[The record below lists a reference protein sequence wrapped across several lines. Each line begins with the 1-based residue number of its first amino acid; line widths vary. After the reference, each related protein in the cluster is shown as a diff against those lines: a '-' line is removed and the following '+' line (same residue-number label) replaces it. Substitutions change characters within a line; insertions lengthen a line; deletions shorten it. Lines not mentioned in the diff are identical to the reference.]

1 MKNKK
6 IFLIIFLLILVILFC
21 GISLAIKLNNTKIKK
36 EKENIQDIFFSPY
49 SNENGLIVLVEA
61 EDDEYG
67 IKKVNYFDQNNQ
79 RKEIYCYGK
88 NKIALDYKIEEQG
101 EYKFSFENQNGDV
114 IEKTLVIDENY
125 EQKLIDI
132 NIKADKE
139 LGTEVEV
146 TINYNVSLNSIFL
159 YKIGNKEEEW
169 KNYNGTFKVTSYDVL
184 DGNLQNEDNKTVVIY
199 AKAED
204 NANNKIIISKNI
216 INLDLDIPEK
226 PDIKIIKSDDYAT
239 ITSDGILLNSE
250 VEIEYDKREDITN
263 YYSIDQGKTWIE
275 YNGKISGLKNWRIY
289 AKSVKNKTG
298 LESVSIKEANPAN
311 INAIGVSAY
320 DGDDTTSFTTKSS
333 AYINIDNSVIGKNI
347 KVKIDLGSW
356 AEYKGSLK
364 LLNKDNS
371 VIYSEAAS
379 TGVHTIKIIDGTVK
393 LQFIPYN
400 AWGEPD
406 KLIEIYLEDE
416 PKININH
423 SYPKMTLN
431 EVEQYYATATINYLE
446 NCIEKLYKIN
456 DGEWKD
462 YINDSILLN
471 IGDIIYAK
479 GVNQLGYET
488 NISQYNVKIPDD
500 AIGPEAYDGDD
511 ATSFTTKSAAYI
523 NIDNSVIG
531 KNIKV
536 KIDLGYSP
544 EYKGSLKLLNKDNSV
559 LYSEDASTGVHTIK
573 IIDGTSKLQF
583 TPYNAWGEP
592 DKLIEIYL
600 EDEPKININHSY
612 PKMTLN
618 EVEQYYATATINYLE
633 NCIEKLY
640 KINDGEW
647 KDYIND
653 SILLNIGDIIYA
665 KGVNQ
670 LGYETNIS
678 QYNVKIPDDAI
689 GPKAYDGDD
698 TTSFTTKSA
707 AYMNI
712 DDSVVGK
719 NIKVKIKLSDSYY
732 KGSLKLLNKDNSV
745 IYSEAASTGVHIIK
759 ILDGTSKLQ
768 FTPYNAWGELDKLIE
783 ISLEN

>member
-21 GISLAIKLNNTKIKK
+21 GISFAIKLNNTKIKK
-36 EKENIQDIFFSPY
+36 EKENIQDIFFFPY
-49 SNENGLIVLVEA
+49 SNEDGLIVLVEA

-139 LGTEVEV
+139 LGTVVEV

-239 ITSDGILLNSE
+239 ITSNGILLNSE

-263 YYSIDQGKTWIE
+263 YYSLDQGKTWIKYE
-275 YNGKISGLKNWRIY
+275 GKINGLKNWRIY
-289 AKSVKNKTG
+289 AKSVKNETG

-333 AYINIDNSVIGKNI
+333 AYINIDNSTIGKNI
-347 KVKIDLGSW
+347 KVKIKLRDSY
-356 AEYKGSLK
+356 YKGSLK

-393 LQFIPYN
+393 LQFTAYN
-400 AWGEPD
+400 AWGDPD
-406 KLIEIYLEDE
+406 ELIEISLEDE
-416 PKININH
+416 PEININH

-431 EVEQYYATATINYLE
+431 DVEKYYVTVTINYLE
-446 NCIEKLYKIN
+446 NCIERLYKIN
-456 DGEWKD
+456 DEEWKEYKD
-462 YINDSILLN
+462 DNILLN
-471 IGDIIYAK
+471 IGDTIYAK
-479 GVNQLGYET
+479 GINQLGYET
-488 NISQYNVKIPDD
+488 DILEYNVEIPSD

-511 ATSFTTKSAAYI
+511 TTSFTTKSSAYM

-536 KIDLGYSP
+536 KIKLSDSY
-544 EYKGSLKLLNKDNSV
+544 YKGSLKLLNKDNSV
-559 LYSEDASTGVHTIK
+559 ICSEDASTGVHTIK
-573 IIDGTSKLQF
+573 IIDGTVKLQF

-618 EVEQYYATATINYLE
+618 GVEQYYATATINYLE

-647 KDYIND
+647 KDYINE
-653 SILLNIGDIIYA
+653 SILLNVGDIIYA
-665 KGVNQ
+665 KGINQ
-670 LGYETNIS
+670 LGYETDILE
-678 QYNVKIPDDAI
+678 YNVEIPSDAI
-689 GPKAYDGDD
+689 GPEAYDGDD
-698 TTSFTTKSA
+698 TTSFTTKSS

-712 DDSVVGK
+712 DNSVIGK

-745 IYSEAASTGVHIIK
+745 ICSEDASTGVHTIK
-759 ILDGTSKLQ
+759 IIDGTVKLQ
-768 FTPYNAWGELDKLIE
+768 FTPYNAWGDLDKLIE
-783 ISLEN
+783 IDLEN

>member
-21 GISLAIKLNNTKIKK
+21 GISFAIKLNNTKIKK
-36 EKENIQDIFFSPY
+36 EKENIQNISFLPY
-49 SNENGLIVLVEA
+49 SNKNGLVILVEV

-67 IKKVNYFDQNNQ
+67 IKKINCFGNNNQ
-79 RKEIYCYGK
+79 SKEIYGYGK
-88 NKIALDYKIEEQG
+88 KKIALDYKIEEQG

-184 DGNLQNEDNKTVVIY
+184 DANLQNEDNKTVVIY

-239 ITSDGILLNSE
+239 ITSNGILLNSE

-263 YYSIDQGKTWIE
+263 YYSLDQGKTWIKYE
-275 YNGKISGLKNWRIY
+275 GKIIGLKNWRIY
-289 AKSVKNKTG
+289 AKSVKNETG

-333 AYINIDNSVIGKNI
+333 AYINIDNSTIGKNI
-347 KVKIDLGSW
+347 KVKIKLRDSY
-356 AEYKGSLK
+356 YKGSLK

-393 LQFIPYN
+393 LQFTAYN
-400 AWGEPD
+400 AWGDPD
-406 KLIEIYLEDE
+406 ELIEISLEDE
-416 PKININH
+416 PEININH

-431 EVEQYYATATINYLE
+431 DVEKYYVTVTINYLE
-446 NCIEKLYKIN
+446 NCIERLYKIN
-456 DGEWKD
+456 DEEWKEYKD
-462 YINDSILLN
+462 DNILLN
-471 IGDIIYAK
+471 IGDTIYAK
-479 GVNQLGYET
+479 GINQLGYET
-488 NISQYNVKIPDD
+488 DILEYNVEIPSD

-511 ATSFTTKSAAYI
+511 TTSFTTESSAYM

-536 KIDLGYSP
+536 KIKLSNSY
-544 EYKGSLKLLNKDNSV
+544 YKGSLKLLNKDNSV
-559 LYSEDASTGVHTIK
+559 IYSEDASTGVHTIK
-573 IIDGTSKLQF
+573 IIDGTVKLQF

-618 EVEQYYATATINYLE
+618 GVEQYYATATINYLE

-647 KDYIND
+647 KDYINE
-653 SILLNIGDIIYA
+653 SILLNVGDIIYA
-665 KGVNQ
+665 KGINQ
-670 LGYETNIS
+670 LGYETDILE
-678 QYNVKIPDDAI
+678 YNVEIPSDAI
-689 GPKAYDGDD
+689 GPEAYDGDD
-698 TTSFTTKSA
+698 TTSFTTESS

-712 DDSVVGK
+712 DNSVIGK
-719 NIKVKIKLSDSYY
+719 NIKVKIKLSNSYY

-745 IYSEAASTGVHIIK
+745 IYSEDASTGVHTIK
-759 ILDGTSKLQ
+759 IIDGTVKLQ
-768 FTPYNAWGELDKLIE
+768 FTPYNAWGDLDKLIE
-783 ISLEN
+783 IDLEN

>member
-21 GISLAIKLNNTKIKK
+21 GISFAIKLNNTKIKK
-36 EKENIQDIFFSPY
+36 EKENIQNISFLPY
-49 SNENGLIVLVEA
+49 SNKNGLVILVEV

-67 IKKVNYFDQNNQ
+67 IKKINCFGNNNQ
-79 RKEIYCYGK
+79 SKEIYGYGK
-88 NKIALDYKIEEQG
+88 KKIALDYKIEEQG

-184 DGNLQNEDNKTVVIY
+184 DANLQNEDNKTVVIY

-239 ITSDGILLNSE
+239 ITSNGILLNSE

-263 YYSIDQGKTWIE
+263 YYSLDQGKTWIKYE
-275 YNGKISGLKNWRIY
+275 GKIIGLKNWRIY
-289 AKSVKNKTG
+289 AKSVKNETG

-333 AYINIDNSVIGKNI
+333 AYINIDNSTIGKNI
-347 KVKIDLGSW
+347 KVKIKLRDSY
-356 AEYKGSLK
+356 YKGSLK

-393 LQFIPYN
+393 LQFTAYN
-400 AWGEPD
+400 AWGDPD
-406 KLIEIYLEDE
+406 ELIEISLEDE
-416 PKININH
+416 PEININH

-431 EVEQYYATATINYLE
+431 DVEKYYVTVTINYLE
-446 NCIEKLYKIN
+446 NCIERLYKIN
-456 DGEWKD
+456 DEEWKEYKD
-462 YINDSILLN
+462 DNILLN
-471 IGDIIYAK
+471 IGDTIYAK
-479 GVNQLGYET
+479 GINQLGYET
-488 NISQYNVKIPDD
+488 DILEYNVEIPSD

-511 ATSFTTKSAAYI
+511 TTSFTTESSAYM

-536 KIDLGYSP
+536 KIKLSNSY
-544 EYKGSLKLLNKDNSV
+544 YKGSLKLLNKDNSV
-559 LYSEDASTGVHTIK
+559 IYSEDASTGVHTIK
-573 IIDGTSKLQF
+573 IIDGTVKLQF

-618 EVEQYYATATINYLE
+618 GVEKYYITVTINYLE
-633 NCIEKLY
+633 NCIERLY
-640 KINDGEW
+640 KINDEEW
-647 KDYIND
+647 KEYKDD
-653 SILLNIGDIIYA
+653 DILLNIGDTIYA
-665 KGVNQ
+665 KGINQ
-670 LGYETNIS
+670 LGYETDILE
-678 QYNVKIPDDAI
+678 YNVEIPSDAI
-689 GPKAYDGDD
+689 GPEAYDGDD
-698 TTSFTTKSA
+698 TTSFTTKSS

-712 DDSVVGK
+712 DNSVIGK

-745 IYSEAASTGVHIIK
+745 IYSEDASTGVHTIK
-759 ILDGTSKLQ
+759 IIDGTAKLQ
-768 FTPYNAWGELDKLIE
+768 FTPYNAWGGLDKLIE
-783 ISLEN
+783 INLEN

>member
-21 GISLAIKLNNTKIKK
+21 GISFAIKLNNTKIKK
-36 EKENIQDIFFSPY
+36 EKENIQNISFLPY
-49 SNENGLIVLVEA
+49 SNKNGLVILVEV

-67 IKKVNYFDQNNQ
+67 MKKINCFGNNNQ
-79 RKEIYCYGK
+79 SKEIYGYGK
-88 NKIALDYKIEEQG
+88 KKIALDYKIEEQG

-184 DGNLQNEDNKTVVIY
+184 DANLQNEDNKTVVIY

-239 ITSDGILLNSE
+239 ITSNGILLNSE

-263 YYSIDQGKTWIE
+263 YYSLDQGKTWIKYE
-275 YNGKISGLKNWRIY
+275 GKIIGLKNWRIY
-289 AKSVKNKTG
+289 AKSVKNETG

-320 DGDDTTSFTTKSS
+320 DKDDTTSFTTKSS
-333 AYINIDNSVIGKNI
+333 AYINIDNSTIGKNI
-347 KVKIDLGSW
+347 KVKIKLRDSY
-356 AEYKGSLK
+356 YKGSLK

-393 LQFIPYN
+393 LQFTAYN
-400 AWGEPD
+400 AWGDPD
-406 KLIEIYLEDE
+406 ELIEISLEDE
-416 PKININH
+416 PEININH

-431 EVEQYYATATINYLE
+431 GVEKYYITVTINYLE
-446 NCIEKLYKIN
+446 NCIERLYKIN
-456 DGEWKD
+456 DEEWKEYKD
-462 YINDSILLN
+462 DDILLN
-471 IGDIIYAK
+471 IGDTIYAK
-479 GVNQLGYET
+479 GINQLGYET
-488 NISQYNVKIPDD
+488 DILEYNVEIPSD
-500 AIGPEAYDGDD
+500 AIGPE
-511 ATSFTTKSAAYI
+511 
-523 NIDNSVIG
+523 
-531 KNIKV
+531 
-536 KIDLGYSP
+536 
-544 EYKGSLKLLNKDNSV
+544 
-559 LYSEDASTGVHTIK
+559 
-573 IIDGTSKLQF
+573 
-583 TPYNAWGEP
+583 
-592 DKLIEIYL
+592 
-600 EDEPKININHSY
+600 
-612 PKMTLN
+612 
-618 EVEQYYATATINYLE
+618 
-633 NCIEKLY
+633 
-640 KINDGEW
+640 
-647 KDYIND
+647 
-653 SILLNIGDIIYA
+653 
-665 KGVNQ
+665 
-670 LGYETNIS
+670 
-678 QYNVKIPDDAI
+678 
-689 GPKAYDGDD
+689 AYDGDD
-698 TTSFTTKSA
+698 TTSFTTKSS

-712 DDSVVGK
+712 DNSVIGK
-719 NIKVKIKLSDSYY
+719 NITVKIKLSDSYY

-745 IYSEAASTGVHIIK
+745 IYSEDASTGVHTIK
-759 ILDGTSKLQ
+759 IIDGTAKLQ
-768 FTPYNAWGELDKLIE
+768 FTPYNAWGRLDKLIE
-783 ISLEN
+783 INLEN

>member
-21 GISLAIKLNNTKIKK
+21 GISFAIKLNNTKIKK
-36 EKENIQDIFFSPY
+36 EKENIQNISFLPY
-49 SNENGLIVLVEA
+49 SNKNGLVILVEV

-67 IKKVNYFDQNNQ
+67 IKKINCFGNNNQ
-79 RKEIYCYGK
+79 SKEIYGYGK
-88 NKIALDYKIEEQG
+88 KKIALDYKIEEQG

-184 DGNLQNEDNKTVVIY
+184 DANLQNEDNKTVVIY

-239 ITSDGILLNSE
+239 ITSNGILLNSE

-263 YYSIDQGKTWIE
+263 YYSLDQGKTWIKYE
-275 YNGKISGLKNWRIY
+275 GKIIGLKNWRIY
-289 AKSVKNKTG
+289 AKSVKNETG

-333 AYINIDNSVIGKNI
+333 AYINIDNSTIGKNI
-347 KVKIDLGSW
+347 KVKIKLRDSY
-356 AEYKGSLK
+356 YKGSLK

-393 LQFIPYN
+393 LQFTAYN
-400 AWGEPD
+400 AWGDPD
-406 KLIEIYLEDE
+406 ELIEISLEDE
-416 PKININH
+416 PEININH

-431 EVEQYYATATINYLE
+431 DVEKYYVTVTINYLE
-446 NCIEKLYKIN
+446 NCIERLYKIN
-456 DGEWKD
+456 DEEWKEYKD
-462 YINDSILLN
+462 DNILLN
-471 IGDIIYAK
+471 IGDTIYAK
-479 GVNQLGYET
+479 GINQLGYET
-488 NISQYNVKIPDD
+488 DILEYNVEIPSD

-511 ATSFTTKSAAYI
+511 TTSFTTKSSAYM

-536 KIDLGYSP
+536 KIKLSDSY
-544 EYKGSLKLLNKDNSV
+544 YKGSLKLLNKDNSV
-559 LYSEDASTGVHTIK
+559 IYSEDASTGVHTIK
-573 IIDGTSKLQF
+573 IIDGTVKLQF

-618 EVEQYYATATINYLE
+618 GVEKYYITVTINYLE
-633 NCIEKLY
+633 NCIERLY
-640 KINDGEW
+640 KINDEEW
-647 KDYIND
+647 KEYKDDN
-653 SILLNIGDIIYA
+653 ILLNIGDTIYA
-665 KGVNQ
+665 KGINQ
-670 LGYETNIS
+670 LGYETDILE
-678 QYNVKIPDDAI
+678 YNVEIPSDAI
-689 GPKAYDGDD
+689 GPEAYDGDD
-698 TTSFTTKSA
+698 TTSFTTKSS

-712 DDSVVGK
+712 DNSVIGK

-745 IYSEAASTGVHIIK
+745 IYSEDASTGVHTIK
-759 ILDGTSKLQ
+759 IIDGTAKLQ
-768 FTPYNAWGELDKLIE
+768 FTPYNAWGGLDKLIE
-783 ISLEN
+783 INLEN

>member
-21 GISLAIKLNNTKIKK
+21 GISFAIKLNNTKIKK
-36 EKENIQDIFFSPY
+36 EKENIQNISFLPY
-49 SNENGLIVLVEA
+49 SNKNGLVILVEV

-67 IKKVNYFDQNNQ
+67 IKKINCFGNNNQ
-79 RKEIYCYGK
+79 SKEIYGYGK
-88 NKIALDYKIEEQG
+88 KKIALDYKIEEQG

-184 DGNLQNEDNKTVVIY
+184 DANLQNEDNKTVVIY

-239 ITSDGILLNSE
+239 ITSNGILLNSE

-263 YYSIDQGKTWIE
+263 YYSLDQGKTWIKYE
-275 YNGKISGLKNWRIY
+275 GKIIGLKNWRIY
-289 AKSVKNKTG
+289 AKSVKNETG

-333 AYINIDNSVIGKNI
+333 AYINIDNSTIGKNI
-347 KVKIDLGSW
+347 KVKIKLRDSY
-356 AEYKGSLK
+356 YKGSLK

-393 LQFIPYN
+393 LQFTAYN
-400 AWGEPD
+400 AWGDPD
-406 KLIEIYLEDE
+406 ELIEISLEDE
-416 PKININH
+416 PEININH

-431 EVEQYYATATINYLE
+431 DVEKYYVTVTINYLE
-446 NCIEKLYKIN
+446 NCIERLYKIN
-456 DGEWKD
+456 DEEWKEYKD
-462 YINDSILLN
+462 DNILLN
-471 IGDIIYAK
+471 IGDTIYAK
-479 GVNQLGYET
+479 GINQLGYET
-488 NISQYNVKIPDD
+488 DILEYNVEIPSD

-511 ATSFTTKSAAYI
+511 TTSFTTESSAYM

-536 KIDLGYSP
+536 KIKLSDSY
-544 EYKGSLKLLNKDNSV
+544 YKGSLKLLNKDNSV
-559 LYSEDASTGVHTIK
+559 IYSEDASTGVHTIK
-573 IIDGTSKLQF
+573 IIDGTVKLQF

-618 EVEQYYATATINYLE
+618 GVEKYYITVTINYLE
-633 NCIEKLY
+633 NCIERLY
-640 KINDGEW
+640 KINDEEW
-647 KDYIND
+647 KEYKDDN
-653 SILLNIGDIIYA
+653 ILLNIGDTIYA
-665 KGVNQ
+665 KGINQ
-670 LGYETNIS
+670 LGYETDILE
-678 QYNVKIPDDAI
+678 YNVEIPSDAI
-689 GPKAYDGDD
+689 GPEAYDGDD
-698 TTSFTTKSA
+698 TTSFTTESS

-712 DDSVVGK
+712 DNSVIGK

-745 IYSEAASTGVHIIK
+745 IYSEDASTGVHTIK
-759 ILDGTSKLQ
+759 IIDGTAKLQ
-768 FTPYNAWGELDKLIE
+768 FTPYNAWGGLDKLIE
-783 ISLEN
+783 INLEN

>member
-21 GISLAIKLNNTKIKK
+21 GISFAIKLNNTKIKK
-36 EKENIQDIFFSPY
+36 EKENIQNIFFLPY
-49 SNENGLIVLVEA
+49 SNKNGLVILVEV

-67 IKKVNYFDQNNQ
+67 IKKINCFGNNNQ
-79 RKEIYCYGK
+79 SKEIYGYGK
-88 NKIALDYKIEEQG
+88 KKIALDYKIEEQG

-239 ITSDGILLNSE
+239 ITSNGILLNSE

-263 YYSIDQGKTWIE
+263 YYSLDQGKTWIKYE
-275 YNGKISGLKNWRIY
+275 GKINGLKNWRIY
-289 AKSVKNKTG
+289 AKSVKNETG

-320 DGDDTTSFTTKSS
+320 DKDDTTSFTTKSS
-333 AYINIDNSVIGKNI
+333 AYINIDNSTIGKNI
-347 KVKIDLGSW
+347 KVKIKLRDSY
-356 AEYKGSLK
+356 YKGSLK

-371 VIYSEAAS
+371 VIYSEDAS

-400 AWGEPD
+400 AWGDPD
-406 KLIEIYLEDE
+406 ELIEISLEDE
-416 PKININH
+416 PEININH

-431 EVEQYYATATINYLE
+431 DVEKYYVTVTINYLE
-446 NCIEKLYKIN
+446 NCIERLYKIN
-456 DGEWKD
+456 DEEWKEYKD
-462 YINDSILLN
+462 DNILLN
-471 IGDIIYAK
+471 IGDTIYAK
-479 GVNQLGYET
+479 GINQLGYET
-488 NISQYNVKIPDD
+488 DILEYNVEIPSD

-511 ATSFTTKSAAYI
+511 TTSFTTKFSAYM

-536 KIDLGYSP
+536 KI
-544 EYKGSLKLLNKDNSV
+544 
-559 LYSEDASTGVHTIK
+559 
-573 IIDGTSKLQF
+573 
-583 TPYNAWGEP
+583 
-592 DKLIEIYL
+592 
-600 EDEPKININHSY
+600 
-612 PKMTLN
+612 
-618 EVEQYYATATINYLE
+618 
-633 NCIEKLY
+633 
-640 KINDGEW
+640 
-647 KDYIND
+647 
-653 SILLNIGDIIYA
+653 
-665 KGVNQ
+665 
-670 LGYETNIS
+670 
-678 QYNVKIPDDAI
+678 
-689 GPKAYDGDD
+689 
-698 TTSFTTKSA
+698 
-707 AYMNI
+707 
-712 DDSVVGK
+712 
-719 NIKVKIKLSDSYY
+719 KLSNSYY

-745 IYSEAASTGVHIIK
+745 IYSEDASTGVHTIK
-759 ILDGTSKLQ
+759 IIDGTAKLQ
-768 FTPYNAWGELDKLIE
+768 FTPYNAWGERDKLIE
-783 ISLEN
+783 ISLEDEPKININHSYPKMTLNGVEKYYITVTINYLENCIERLYKINDEEWKEYKDDNILLNIGDTIYAKGINQLGYETDILEYNVEIPSDAIGPEAYDGDDTTSFTTKFSAYMNIDNSVIGKNIKVKIKLSNSYYKGSLKLLNKDNSVIYSEDASTGVHTIKIIDGTAKLQFTPYNAWGSLDKLIEIDLEN

>member
-21 GISLAIKLNNTKIKK
+21 GISFAIKLNNTKIKK
-36 EKENIQDIFFSPY
+36 EKENIQNISFLPY
-49 SNENGLIVLVEA
+49 SNKNGLVILVEV

-67 IKKVNYFDQNNQ
+67 IKKINCFGNNNQ
-79 RKEIYCYGK
+79 SKEIYGYGK
-88 NKIALDYKIEEQG
+88 KKIALDYKIEEQG

-184 DGNLQNEDNKTVVIY
+184 DANLQNEDNKTVVIY

-239 ITSDGILLNSE
+239 ITSNGILLNSE

-263 YYSIDQGKTWIE
+263 YYSLDQGKTWIKYE
-275 YNGKISGLKNWRIY
+275 GKIIGLKNWRIY
-289 AKSVKNKTG
+289 AKSVKNETG

-333 AYINIDNSVIGKNI
+333 AYINIDNSTIGKNI
-347 KVKIDLGSW
+347 KVKIKLRDSY
-356 AEYKGSLK
+356 YKGSLK

-393 LQFIPYN
+393 LQFTAYN
-400 AWGEPD
+400 AWGDPD
-406 KLIEIYLEDE
+406 ELIEISLEDE
-416 PKININH
+416 PEININH

-431 EVEQYYATATINYLE
+431 DVEKYYVTVTINYLE
-446 NCIEKLYKIN
+446 NCIERLYKIN
-456 DGEWKD
+456 DEEWKEYKD
-462 YINDSILLN
+462 DNILLN
-471 IGDIIYAK
+471 IGDTIYAK
-479 GVNQLGYET
+479 GINQLGYET
-488 NISQYNVKIPDD
+488 DILEYNVEIPSD
-500 AIGPEAYDGDD
+500 AIGPE
-511 ATSFTTKSAAYI
+511 
-523 NIDNSVIG
+523 
-531 KNIKV
+531 
-536 KIDLGYSP
+536 
-544 EYKGSLKLLNKDNSV
+544 
-559 LYSEDASTGVHTIK
+559 
-573 IIDGTSKLQF
+573 
-583 TPYNAWGEP
+583 
-592 DKLIEIYL
+592 
-600 EDEPKININHSY
+600 
-612 PKMTLN
+612 
-618 EVEQYYATATINYLE
+618 
-633 NCIEKLY
+633 
-640 KINDGEW
+640 
-647 KDYIND
+647 
-653 SILLNIGDIIYA
+653 
-665 KGVNQ
+665 
-670 LGYETNIS
+670 
-678 QYNVKIPDDAI
+678 
-689 GPKAYDGDD
+689 AYDGDD
-698 TTSFTTKSA
+698 TTSFTTKSS

-712 DDSVVGK
+712 DNSVIGK

-745 IYSEAASTGVHIIK
+745 IYSEDASTGVHTIK
-759 ILDGTSKLQ
+759 IIDGTAKLQ
-768 FTPYNAWGELDKLIE
+768 FTPYNAWGGLDKLIE
-783 ISLEN
+783 IYLEDEPKININHSYPKMTLNDVEKYYVTVTINYLENCIERLYKINDEEWKEYKDDNILLNIGDTIYAKGINQLGYETDILEYNVEIPSDAIGPEAYDGDDTTSFTTKSSAYMNIDNSVIGKNIKVKIKLSDSYYKGSLKLLNKDNSVIYSEDASTGVHTIKIIDGTAKLQFTPYNAWGGLDKLIEINLEN

>member
-21 GISLAIKLNNTKIKK
+21 GISFAIKLNNTKIKK
-36 EKENIQDIFFSPY
+36 EKENIQDIFFFPY
-49 SNENGLIVLVEA
+49 SNEDGLIVLVEA

-139 LGTEVEV
+139 LGTVVEV

-239 ITSDGILLNSE
+239 ITSNGILLNSE

-263 YYSIDQGKTWIE
+263 YYSLDQGKTWIKYE
-275 YNGKISGLKNWRIY
+275 GKINGLKNWRIY
-289 AKSVKNKTG
+289 AKSVKNETG

-333 AYINIDNSVIGKNI
+333 AYINIDNSTIGKNI
-347 KVKIDLGSW
+347 KVKIKLRDSY
-356 AEYKGSLK
+356 YKGSLK

-393 LQFIPYN
+393 LQFTAYN
-400 AWGEPD
+400 AWGDPD
-406 KLIEIYLEDE
+406 ELIEISLEDE
-416 PKININH
+416 PEININH

-431 EVEQYYATATINYLE
+431 DVEKYYVTVTINYLE
-446 NCIEKLYKIN
+446 NCIERLYKIN
-456 DGEWKD
+456 DEEWKEYKD
-462 YINDSILLN
+462 DNILLN
-471 IGDIIYAK
+471 IGDTIYAK
-479 GVNQLGYET
+479 GINQLGYET
-488 NISQYNVKIPDD
+488 DILEYNVEIPSD

-511 ATSFTTKSAAYI
+511 TTSFTTESSAYM

-536 KIDLGYSP
+536 KIKLSNSY
-544 EYKGSLKLLNKDNSV
+544 YKGSLKLLNKDNSV
-559 LYSEDASTGVHTIK
+559 IYSEDASTGVHTIK
-573 IIDGTSKLQF
+573 IIDGTVKLQF

-618 EVEQYYATATINYLE
+618 GVEQYYATATINYLE

-647 KDYIND
+647 KDYINE
-653 SILLNIGDIIYA
+653 SILLNVGDIIYA
-665 KGVNQ
+665 KGINQ
-670 LGYETNIS
+670 LGYETDILE
-678 QYNVKIPDDAI
+678 YNVEIPSDAI
-689 GPKAYDGDD
+689 GPEAYDGDD
-698 TTSFTTKSA
+698 TTSFTTKSS

-712 DDSVVGK
+712 DNSVIGK

-745 IYSEAASTGVHIIK
+745 ICSEDASTGVHTIK
-759 ILDGTSKLQ
+759 IIDGTVKLQ
-768 FTPYNAWGELDKLIE
+768 FTPYNAWGDLDKLIE
-783 ISLEN
+783 IDLEN

>member
-21 GISLAIKLNNTKIKK
+21 GISFAIKLNNTKIKK
-36 EKENIQDIFFSPY
+36 EKENIQNISFLPY
-49 SNENGLIVLVEA
+49 SNKNGLVILVEV

-67 IKKVNYFDQNNQ
+67 IKKINCFGNNNQ
-79 RKEIYCYGK
+79 SKEIYGYGK
-88 NKIALDYKIEEQG
+88 KKIALDYKIEEQG

-184 DGNLQNEDNKTVVIY
+184 DANLQNEDNKTVVIY

-239 ITSDGILLNSE
+239 ITSNGILLNSE

-263 YYSIDQGKTWIE
+263 YYSLDQGKTWIKYE
-275 YNGKISGLKNWRIY
+275 GKIIGLKNWRIY
-289 AKSVKNKTG
+289 AKSVKNETG

-333 AYINIDNSVIGKNI
+333 AYINIDNSTIGKNI
-347 KVKIDLGSW
+347 KVKIKLRDSY
-356 AEYKGSLK
+356 YKGSLK

-371 VIYSEAAS
+371 VIYSEDAS

-393 LQFIPYN
+393 LQFTAYN
-400 AWGEPD
+400 AWGDPD
-406 KLIEIYLEDE
+406 ELIEISLEDE
-416 PKININH
+416 PEININH

-431 EVEQYYATATINYLE
+431 DVEKYYVTVTINYLE
-446 NCIEKLYKIN
+446 NCIERLYKIN
-456 DGEWKD
+456 DEEWKEYKD
-462 YINDSILLN
+462 DNILLN
-471 IGDIIYAK
+471 IGDTIYAK
-479 GVNQLGYET
+479 GINQLGYET
-488 NISQYNVKIPDD
+488 DILEYNVEIPSD

-511 ATSFTTKSAAYI
+511 TTSFTTESSAYM

-536 KIDLGYSP
+536 KIKLSNSY
-544 EYKGSLKLLNKDNSV
+544 YKGSLKLLNKDNSV
-559 LYSEDASTGVHTIK
+559 IYSEDASTGVHTIK
-573 IIDGTSKLQF
+573 IIDGTVKLQF

-618 EVEQYYATATINYLE
+618 GVEQYYATATINYLE

-647 KDYIND
+647 KDYINE
-653 SILLNIGDIIYA
+653 SILLNVGDIIYA
-665 KGVNQ
+665 KGINQ
-670 LGYETNIS
+670 LGYETDILE
-678 QYNVKIPDDAI
+678 YNVEIPSDAI
-689 GPKAYDGDD
+689 GPEAYDGDD
-698 TTSFTTKSA
+698 TTSFTTESS

-712 DDSVVGK
+712 DNSVIGK
-719 NIKVKIKLSDSYY
+719 NIKVKIKLSNSYY

-745 IYSEAASTGVHIIK
+745 IYSEDASTGVHTIK
-759 ILDGTSKLQ
+759 IIDGTVKLQ
-768 FTPYNAWGELDKLIE
+768 FTPYNAWGDLDKLIE
-783 ISLEN
+783 IDLEN